1 MSTPTKP
8 ARNILIA
15 SDNSTDAALV
25 LSLLKGAFD
34 HVATS
39 TDDTKAVAD
48 FERLRP
54 QVLVLA
60 FNVLAK
66 AERYCLALYR
76 LGSAIHAQPHR
87 TIILC
92 DKAELRE
99 VSELCLK
106 HSFDDYVLFWPLNH
120 DAPRLRMSVRHALRE
135 LALLEDA
142 GPSAADF
149 AAQARRLAELES
161 MLERQMA
168 SAGQR
173 IDVTSQAIEQ
183 AEHHIGAA
191 LDGFSRRMSEGA
203 LPGVVQV
210 RDAASLNR
218 EIDRMKRDEMHR
230 PLQAAAD
237 SMEPIKQWVDD
248 FKQEC
253 APHVAASRAIS
264 AMAQQVAA
272 TLLIVDDDD
281 LQQKLAGKIL
291 AGPNRRLV
299 FASSGAEALQ
309 LASKLRPDLILMDV
323 QMPGMDGIETVR
335 HLKAAPQ
342 LAHIPVI
349 MLTGKSDGTA
359 VVDSMKAGAA
369 DYVVK
374 PSDRE
379 KLTSKVARWL
389 GQKAAPE
396 EPGAT
401 S

>member
-1 MSTPTKP
+1 MSPPTRST
-8 ARNILIA
+8 RNILIA

-25 LSLLKGAFD
+25 LSLLKGTFD
-34 HVATS
+34 HVSTS
-39 TDDTKAVAD
+39 TDEAKAAAD

-54 QVLVLA
+54 RVLVLA
-60 FNVLAK
+60 FNALAK
-66 AERYCLALYR
+66 AQRYCLAVYR
-76 LGSAIHAQPHR
+76 LGIGINAKPHR

-92 DKAELRE
+92 DKEELRE

-120 DAPRLRMSVRHALRE
+120 DAPRLRMSVQHALRE

-142 GPSAADF
+142 GPAAADF
-149 AAQARRLAELES
+149 ATQARRLAELEAL
-161 MLERQMA
+161 LELQLA

-173 IDVTSQAIEQ
+173 VGLTSHAIEQ
-183 AEHHIGAA
+183 AEHHIGSA

-210 RDAASLNR
+210 RDAAGLNR
-218 EIDRMKRDEMHR
+218 EMDRIKRDEIHP

-237 SMEPIKQWVDD
+237 SIEPMKQWVDD
-248 FKQEC
+248 FKQEF
-253 APHVAASRAIS
+253 APYVASARTLG

-281 LQQKLAGKIL
+281 LQQVLAGKIL

-309 LASKLRPDLILMDV
+309 LASKLRPDLILMDL
-323 QMPGMDGIETVR
+323 QMPGMDGIETTR
-335 HLKAAPQ
+335 RLKAAPQ
-342 LAHIPVI
+342 LAGIPVI

-369 DYVVK
+369 DYVLK
-374 PSDRE
+374 PYDRE

-389 GQKAAPE
+389 GQKA
-396 EPGAT
+396 PGAAA
-401 S
+401 